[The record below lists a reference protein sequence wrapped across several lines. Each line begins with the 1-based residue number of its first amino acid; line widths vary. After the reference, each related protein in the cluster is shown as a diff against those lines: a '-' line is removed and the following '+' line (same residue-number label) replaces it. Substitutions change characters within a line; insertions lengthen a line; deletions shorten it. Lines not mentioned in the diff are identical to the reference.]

1 MFMNIRGFVSD
12 VCYSL
17 RLTLS
22 GAKAQLAVHICQ
34 GSFDMLAAVHP
45 RHLSRRTPMRDH
57 FDLRV
62 ATGDCD
68 GVGAKSAE

>member
-22 GAKAQLAVHICQ
+22 GAKAQLAVHIAR
-34 GSFDMLAAVHP
+34 GHIYDILAAVHP

-57 FDLRV
+57 FDPRV

-68 GVGAKSAE
+68 